1 MPKGEVS
8 RVLIGEGAKCQSK
21 GRLSCESFYRSYS
34 SSCESYASGK
44 RSHGIPREEE
54 RMAAESSNASF
65 LQCGGACAWHSSRG
79 GGRRH
84 DRGLVFTATTHTA
97 SARAGLQ
104 SHVRTVVQKPGRDRP
119 ALLQDVWGRH
129 QADDGPRSRREVA
142 CHAIFSL

>member
-8 RVLIGEGAKCQSK
+8 RALIGEGAKCQSK
-21 GRLSCESFYRSYS
+21 GRL
-34 SSCESYASGK
+34 SCESYASGK

-84 DRGLVFTATTHTA
+84 DRGHLL
-97 SARAGLQ
+97 SIGIY
-104 SHVRTVVQKPGRDRP
+104 PGKKS
-119 ALLQDVWGRH
+119 G
-129 QADDGPRSRREVA
+129 
-142 CHAIFSL
+142 